1 MDKYIAYTAGVAPIS
16 DPRYALIVLIN
27 DPKAG
32 QYYGGAISAPV
43 FSSIMG
49 YALRVNNIPPD
60 AMPQDKMARRVV
72 RLNSDNGTTTN

>member
-1 MDKYIAYTAGVAPIS
+1 
-16 DPRYALIVLIN
+16 
-27 DPKAG
+27 
-32 QYYGGAISAPV
+32 
-43 FSSIMG
+43 MG